1 MYMCDQN
8 AFKLLASAWHAVAG
22 TPPVNA
28 ALFFTLCAC
37 FNYTL
42 LFGLVQLL
50 LY

>member
-8 AFKLLASAWHAVAG
+8 AFKLLALAWHAVAG

-37 FNYTL
+37 FNHTL

>member
-1 MYMCDQN
+1 MCDQT
-8 AFKLLASAWHAVAG
+8 AFELLALALSAVAG

-37 FNYTL
+37 FNHTL